1 MKELFLIDRM
11 SINGRTSNESILSK
25 ALDIGKLMVTDG
37 WIKKRKIMKIMN
49 FLHFDGIWICSKISS
64 QDIELIKNISE
75 LN

>member
-11 SINGRTSNESILSK
+11 SINGRTCNDSILSK

-37 WIKKRKIMKIMN
+37 WSKKRKIAKIMN

-64 QDIELIKNISE
+64 RDIEFIKNISE
-75 LN
+75 LH

>member
-37 WIKKRKIMKIMN
+37 WIKKRKIAKIMN